1 MWRFPCLPVHIATRL
16 TPFFIDVMGQPV
28 TTGVNWH
35 DLTTKAVLSSF
46 LGTLRLGLY
55 LNNGTIRLG
64 LRLKSGTIR
73 LGLRLRSGTLRY
85 ILCLKS
91 ETRSLVLFLRVEP
104 FAFLPALKHLLLPRN
119 SCSEG
124 KCAFAL
130 SRLRT
135 L

>member
-1 MWRFPCLPVHIATRL
+1 MSPGLYNYRAYAIFS
-16 TPFFIDVMGQPV
+16 DVMGQPV

-35 DLTTKAVLSSF
+35 DLTTKAVLSSL
-46 LGTLRLGLY
+46 LGTLRLVLY
-55 LNNGTIRLG
+55 LNSGTIPLR
-64 LRLKSGTIR
+64 LRLK
-73 LGLRLRSGTLRY
+73 SGTLRY

-130 SRLRT
+130 SHLKT